1 MHGTFFQYS
10 MFSGLN
16 KSEIG
21 SNADFF
27 LPCYSIELNE
37 TFDFTW
43 FNLNQFCSF
52 QLFSR
57 VRLFGTPWTTA
68 RQASLSITNSWS
80 LLKLMSIVGCHL
92 WGHTESDT
100 TEAT

>member
-43 FNLNQFCSF
+43 FNLIQRKVLTDSKNK
-52 QLFSR
+52 
-57 VRLFGTPWTTA
+57 
-68 RQASLSITNSWS
+68 TN
-80 LLKLMSIVGCHL
+80 KPPKPK
-92 WGHTESDT
+92 
-100 TEAT
+100 